1 MAIAAHCPM
10 ATVPRDA
17 SSVIIVNSES
27 ERALLIRRHANL
39 SFAGGTWVFPGG
51 KLEPSDSSAETLV
64 KLGLA
69 DELPSTAAERAARH
83 TSLGFIVAAC
93 RETYEETGIV
103 LAHRPNGE
111 FCDAALA
118 DSLQRYRADVSRDS
132 GSFASLLADHGL
144 SIDPA
149 RFLMWSHW
157 ITPSLVP
164 KRFDTRFF
172 VARMPPGQTVRC
184 DSAEATEL
192 HWLDLRMNG
201 LPEESF
207 IHAPPTRFSLGNLA
221 LSLRKHGSV
230 ERLMQLE
237 AARAVVPMMPKM
249 VRIDGQIIALM
260 PWDADY
266 QSAPGEGIPP
276 DAQIPAPY
284 LQFPS
289 RAVPPQHLSGM
300 PAG

>member
-1 MAIAAHCPM
+1 MAAL
-10 ATVPRDA
+10 PRDA
-17 SSVIIVNSES
+17 SSVIIVRSES
-27 ERALLIRRHANL
+27 EQALLIRRHANL

-51 KLEPSDSSAETLV
+51 KLEPSDTSPETLG
-64 KLGLA
+64 KFGLA
-69 DELPSTAAERAARH
+69 DELARAAAQRAAREM
-83 TSLGFIVAAC
+83 SLGLVVAAC
-93 RETYEETGIV
+93 RETFEETGIV

-118 DSLQRYRADVSRDS
+118 DSLQPYRADVSSDS
-132 GSFASLLADHGL
+132 GSFAPLLVEHGL

-149 RFLMWSHW
+149 RFVMWSHW

-172 VARMPPGQTVRC
+172 LARMPPGQTVRC

-192 HWLDLRMNG
+192 HWLDLRMSGG

-207 IHAPPTRFSLGNLA
+207 IQAPPTRCSLGDLA
-221 LSLRKHGSV
+221 LSLRKHGSI

-237 AARAVVPMMPKM
+237 AGRAVVAMMPKM
-249 VRIDGQIIALM
+249 VRIDGQTMVLM

-284 LQFPS
+284 RQFPS
-289 RAVPPQHLSGM
+289 RVVPPQHLSGM
-300 PAG
+300 PAA